1 MLRIRL
7 LDLLFARAICT
18 LIPILVG
25 DRGVILLDEV
35 DIEDQGVQDDLGDV
49 GHDQEHLEDVV
60 LLVRVIVEE
69 ALQGLGHNHC
79 VVDYP
84 HSQQY
89 KHEHKE

>member
-7 LDLLFARAICT
+7 LDLLFARAICA

-25 DRGVILLDEV
+25 DRVILLDEV

-49 GHDQEHLEDVV
+49 GHDQEQLEDVV

-69 ALQGLGHNHC
+69 ALQGLGHDHC

-84 HSQQY
+84 HS
-89 KHEHKE
+89 